1 MCHLVSAGV
10 GLDQHRSDHRFLGVM
25 AEGVV
30 EDSSHSGVSGNDPQT
45 DCRDHGEEQQQGL
58 HYYVQVD
65 GPPLRC
71 RRGNSGFRLAQMN
84 SALGLRAFSL
94 YPR

>member
-10 GLDQHRSDHRFLGVM
+10 GLDQHRSDHWFFGGM
-25 AEGVV
+25 AKGVV
-30 EDSSHSGVSGNDPQT
+30 EDSSYGGVGGNDPQT
-45 DCRDHGEEQQQGL
+45 DGGDHSEEQQQGL
-58 HYYVQVD
+58 RYYVQVN

-71 RRGNSGFRLAQMN
+71 RRGNSGFLPAPN
-84 SALGLRAFSL
+84 EFCAGLGAFSL